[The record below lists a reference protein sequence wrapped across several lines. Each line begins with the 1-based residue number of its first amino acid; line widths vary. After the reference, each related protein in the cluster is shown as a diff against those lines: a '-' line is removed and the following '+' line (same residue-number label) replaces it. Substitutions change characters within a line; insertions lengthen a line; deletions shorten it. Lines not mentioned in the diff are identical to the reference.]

1 MFHVVEHPLVAHK
14 LTLLRRRDT
23 PSSLF
28 RTVVEEISM
37 LLAYEVTRDLQTRL
51 EPIDTPLAHMTARVL
66 DGERVA
72 FVPIL
77 RAGNGMLEGMLAL
90 LPTAR
95 VWHIGI
101 FREHETLRAVEYYC
115 KLPASLD
122 GVDAIVIDPMLATAG
137 SAAAAIDRLKSSRP
151 RSVRFACLIAAP
163 EGVRA
168 LSARCTHR
176 GCTVEASGTEFACPC
191 HRARFAADGAV
202 VSGPA
207 RDPLPAL
214 PAKLADGQVW
224 LDASAAR

>member
-1 MFHVVEHPLVAHK
+1 MNKPVSETRTMDCDRRAFLK
-14 LTLLRRRDT
+14 LSGAALG
-23 PSSLF
+23 
-28 RTVVEEISM
+28 
-37 LLAYEVTRDLQTRL
+37 LLA
-51 EPIDTPLAHMTARVL
+51 LAGVPSALADDPTW
-66 DGERVA
+66 VA
-72 FVPIL
+72 VGAESDFPEGVPVFL
-77 RAGNGMLEGMLAL
+77 K
-90 LPTAR
+90 
-95 VWHIGI
+95 
-101 FREHETLRAVEYYC
+101 EHKAYVVKT
-115 KLPASLD
+115 
-122 GVDAIVIDPMLATAG
+122 
-137 SAAAAIDRLKSSRP
+137 
-151 RSVRFACLIAAP
+151 P